1 MTGLYQRRISP
12 NTTSPAMTVDKSQ
25 GAGGAVPRGASV
37 SMPQQEQGVDAAQL
51 GGLLGMIKN
60 GMAGGDQ
67 NTLGLPNPDKS
78 TGGGIAYNPSPSS
91 NGEWGGVQ
99 LSAYGPGIPTGA
111 TGQYEFPGAAA
122 SAASMTNPMSNA
134 VSSTLGKTA
143 QGMALN
149 FDPSMLSG
157 VLGNMGGFGA

>member
-1 MTGLYQRRISP
+1 MAGLYKRSIAP
-12 NTTSPAMTVDKSQ
+12 NTSSPAMQVGASQ
-25 GAGGAVPRGASV
+25 GAAGGIPSGASAA
-37 SMPQQEQGVDAAQL
+37 MPQQEQGIDAAQL

-60 GMAGGDQ
+60 GMAGGGQ
-67 NTLGLPNPDKS
+67 NSLGLPNPDKS
-78 TGGGIAYNPSPSS
+78 TGGGVAYNPAHSS

-111 TGQYEFPGAAA
+111 TGQYEFPGAA
-122 SAASMTNPMSNA
+122 SSSASMANPMSNA